1 MYKKIK
7 EAFDEHKDAKCIDI
21 AHNWTI
27 RRMSNDGNKMLNIFI
42 RMLPP
47 EMWKNI
53 YIIYTNFDCSKK
65 DKDKKEI
72 MDNLNDSNKGF
83 TIYIII
89 N

>member
-7 EAFDEHKDAKCIDI
+7 EAFEEHKDVKCIAL

-27 RRMSNDGNKMLNIFI
+27 RRMTNEVNKMLNIYI

-47 EMWKNI
+47 EFSKNI